1 MGTAQSLYDA
11 VDSQQLA
18 RTDNQASFNAGCRDT
33 QQGARSECCTRTRS
47 TADSREVCPKAGSVT
62 ARTTSTKWR
71 SDFFCIDPQES
82 RYVSCRDHCARWQK
96 SFDA

>member
-18 RTDNQASFNAGCRDT
+18 RRDNQASFNAGCRDT

-47 TADSREVCPKAGSVT
+47 TADACEMYSEGGITT
-62 ARTTSTKWR
+62 ARTISAKRR
-71 SDFFCIDPQES
+71 SYFFFIDPHES
-82 RYVSCRDHCARWQK
+82 PYVSFRDHRAQVPKR
-96 SFDA
+96 FHA